1 MNVAF
6 ITTIAVNLG
15 VLLLA
20 SWILGLV
27 IFVRLIKERNAL
39 EAALLSAREKL
50 KKSRQKQPSKP
61 ASPTPEYPL
70 EPVILEN
77 EEQESLY
84 LLDAIDTLSNDLK
97 QKEHRLSTLA
107 NLHSQQQT
115 TMEGWQDD
123 PSETAMSSQI
133 INNMM
138 DNHRESQNI
147 IDSLQEDLQSN
158 QQTIQQLE
166 NKLREGQDKDGRIAI
181 LEETENR
188 LRDRLNQF
196 NTNKE
201 QATVLA
207 DGLRKANDKN
217 HKLSQDN
224 DKLKRNMKQL
234 ANASKEQLATIN
246 DISTELEKA
255 NKLEQY
261 QRNII
266 SNLEIKLH
274 QEKSS
279 NNDSGKITEL
289 EQELQ
294 KTNQILKRTLEEK
307 EQIESHLLE
316 MDKALEN
323 SKQTEEALERARKEI
338 ETLEMYFPEFE
349 PDSEEDNAVS
359 ANKDVHQP
367 LPQLAITEE
376 ENPELFN
383 VINDNRLFGILQ
395 EFWMTLDTPPLQLLE
410 EKNVSRP
417 KTLVSW
423 VKTSIHND
431 EFFVTIGTSQALAEA
446 LAKAMFS
453 STDKSMDGNDI
464 QDALGELGNV
474 LAGTLANELNPE
486 YIVGISQYLDS
497 SSKEAHLEGV
507 NIAAE
512 ILMSANE
519 QPLYIALVKPDS
531 DNTSHENID
540 R

>member
-1 MNVAF
+1 MTVAF
-6 ITTIAVNLG
+6 ITTIAINLG

-20 SWILGLV
+20 SWVLGLV

-39 EAALLSAREKL
+39 ETAVLSAQEKL
-50 KKSRQKQPSKP
+50 KKSKQKQPP
-61 ASPTPEYPL
+61 QAAPPIPEYPL

-77 EEQESLY
+77 EEQDSLY

-97 QKEHRLSTLA
+97 QKEHQLSTLA
-107 NLHSQQQT
+107 SLHSQQQT
-115 TMEGWQDD
+115 TIKDWQDD
-123 PSETAMSSQI
+123 ASESAMSSQI

-181 LEETENR
+181 LEETEKR

-196 NTNKE
+196 KANKE

-207 DGLRKANDKN
+207 EGLRKANDKN
-217 HKLSQDN
+217 HKLIQDN

-234 ANASKEQLATIN
+234 ANASKEQLETIN
-246 DISTELEKA
+246 KISTELDKA
-255 NKLEQY
+255 NKLEQH

-279 NNDSGKITEL
+279 SNDIEKITEL
-289 EQELQ
+289 EKELQ
-294 KTNQILKRTLEEK
+294 KTNETLERTVEEK
-307 EQIESHLLE
+307 ELIESHLLE

-323 SKQTEEALERARKEI
+323 SKKTEEALERARKEI

-349 PDSEEDNAVS
+349 PDLEEN
-359 ANKDVHQP
+359 NTNNIEKEVHQP
-367 LPQLAITEE
+367 LPQLDINEE
-376 ENPELFN
+376 DNPELYN

-417 KTLVSW
+417 KSLASW

-431 EFFVTIGTSQALAEA
+431 EFFVTIGTSQTLAEI
-446 LAKAMFS
+446 LAKAMFNS
-453 STDKSMDGNDI
+453 ADHSMDGNDI

-486 YIVGISQYLDS
+486 YIVGISQCLDS
-497 SSKEAHLEGV
+497 NNKEEHLEGV

-512 ILMSANE
+512 ILMSAND
-519 QPLYIALVKPDS
+519 QPLYIALVKPGS
-531 DNTSHENID
+531 ETSNENTD